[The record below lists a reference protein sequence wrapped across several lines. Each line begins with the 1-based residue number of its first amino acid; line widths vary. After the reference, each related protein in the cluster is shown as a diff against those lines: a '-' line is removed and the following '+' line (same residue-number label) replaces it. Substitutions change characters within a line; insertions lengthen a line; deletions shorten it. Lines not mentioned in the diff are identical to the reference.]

1 MNTRF
6 KSALNKIQVEDEL
19 LENTE
24 KYLREKLDNRQ
35 NEKIVYLNK
44 GSEKQRK
51 KLLVASVAAV
61 FIIGALVGGYAFLNT
76 PVAYMSID
84 INPSIE
90 LGINAFNRVVTAEGL
105 NQDGQ
110 TVLEGQNIINRNLS
124 KALELIINSAA
135 EKKYIEDDGTS
146 VISITVESNNKN
158 KADDLSDVG
167 ERAVNRSMDKK
178 RIAAIIYKNCS
189 DLSLRREAKE
199 LGISP
204 GKFKLIKR
212 LQALDPSITVED
224 YKYAKVAEILQKLRE
239 LIDAADTDDPNLSK
253 RKEEAIKALEDVLK
267 RLEIA
272 KERQAKLEEKKQNR
286 EREAAETQN
295 ECTDKRE
302 RKTEVQDGNIP
313 RNKKRDNQDKALEN
327 NTDKQV
333 KERETKETA
342 KEQNNSVKAEDE
354 SNESK
359 VSRNSDD
366 KKDADNDSADI
377 TKKANTANTN
387 PVGQN
392 EKTENKINQKN

>member
-44 GSEKQRK
+44 GSVKQRK

-167 ERAVNRSMDKK
+167 ERAVNSSMDRK

-342 KEQNNSVKAEDE
+342 KEQNNSVNAEDE
-354 SNESK
+354 STESK

-377 TKKANTANTN
+377 TKKAKTANTN
-387 PVGQN
+387 PFGQN